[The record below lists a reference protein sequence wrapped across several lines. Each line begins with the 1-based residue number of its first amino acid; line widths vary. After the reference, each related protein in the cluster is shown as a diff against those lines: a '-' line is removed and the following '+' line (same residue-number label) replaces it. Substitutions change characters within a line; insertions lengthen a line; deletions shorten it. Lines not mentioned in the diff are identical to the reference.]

1 MLAHKAVGQ
10 SQLRLSAES
19 ANRLLARA
27 ARKCVCVLAAAYRT
41 VALCLVVG
49 VALAGFADMSA
60 PSPIRFVEQAA
71 SAQLDF
77 KLENSPTENKH
88 LIETM
93 AGGLAVFDYDGDG
106 RPDIFFTN
114 GAEVPSL
121 RKTSPKFWNRLYRNE
136 GGMKF
141 RDVTEQA
148 GVAGGGYDMG
158 AAVGD
163 YDNDGHPDL
172 FVAGVNGST
181 LYHNLGNGR
190 FEDVTAK
197 AGIKNK
203 GWAVAAGWFDFD
215 RDGKLDLWV
224 VHYTKWQLP
233 DDRFCGDANRGIRVY
248 CHPKY
253 FPGLPS
259 TLYRNRGDGTFED
272 VTEKAGLAQYAG
284 RGMSVAFADYDHDG
298 FPDAFVTNDN
308 MPNFMFHNK
317 GNGTFEEV
325 GLLTGTAL
333 PDNGKPVASMGVEF
347 KDYNNDGWPDLII
360 TALAGET
367 FPVFKNDGKGGF
379 LDATYLSRLGAAAV
393 KHSGWG
399 LGLFDFN
406 NDGWKDLFT
415 ANSHVNDREEQ
426 FESFS
431 YREKDSVFANGGGTF
446 RDVSEEA
453 GLSLTRAHR
462 GAAFADFDGDG
473 RIDAVVTSLGEPTEL
488 WRNVSPAPQHWIIL
502 RLRGVKSTR
511 EGIGAVVRIGSHYN
525 EMTTTVGYASSADWG
540 VHFGLG
546 GAAVVN
552 KIEIIWPSGIRQ
564 VLTNVKA
571 DRILDVTEE

>member
-1 MLAHKAVGQ
+1 MLAQKARGTIPFSV
-10 SQLRLSAES
+10 LPRSAM
-19 ANRLLARA
+19 RICLILL
-27 ARKCVCVLAAAYRT
+27 LLT
-41 VALCLVVG
+41 
-49 VALAGFADMSA
+49 LAGFGEIDS
-60 PSPIRFVEQAA
+60 PPPIRFVEQAA
-71 SAQLDF
+71 GAGLNF
-77 KLENSPTENKH
+77 VLENNPTETKH

-93 AGGLAVFDYDGDG
+93 AGGLAVLDYDGDG
-106 RPDIFFTN
+106 RPDLFFTN

-121 RKTSPKFWNRLYRNE
+121 QKTSSKFWNRLYHNE

-141 RDVTEQA
+141 RDVTGQA
-148 GVAGGGYDMG
+148 GVAGHGYDMG
-158 AAVGD
+158 AAVAD
-163 YDNDGHPDL
+163 FDNDGRPDL

-181 LYHNLGNGR
+181 LYRNLGGGR

-224 VHYTKWQLP
+224 VHYTKWLLP
-233 DDRFCGDANRGIRVY
+233 DDRYCGDQKRGIRVY

-253 FPGLPS
+253 FTGLPN

-272 VTEKAGLAQYAG
+272 VTDRAGLAQFAG

-298 FPDAFVTNDN
+298 FPDVFVTNDN
-308 MPNFMFHNK
+308 MPNFLFHNR

-333 PDNGKPVASMGVEF
+333 RETGKPVASMGVEF
-347 KDYNNDGWPDLII
+347 KDYNNDGQPDIVV

-379 LDATYLSRLGAAAV
+379 LDTTYLSRLGSSAV
-393 KHSGWG
+393 RHSGWG

-415 ANSHVNDREEQ
+415 ANSHVNDRVEQ
-426 FESFS
+426 FESYA
-431 YREKDSVFANGGGTF
+431 YREKNSVFVNGRGAF

-453 GLSLTRAHR
+453 GLNLTAAHR
-462 GAAFADFDGDG
+462 GAAFADFDGHG
-473 RIDAVVTSLGEPTEL
+473 RIDAVVTSLGSATEL
-488 WRNVSPAPQHWIIL
+488 WRNVSPMPQHWIIL
-502 RLRGVKSTR
+502 RLHGGKSNR
-511 EGIGAVVRIGSHYN
+511 DGIGAAVRIGNQYA
-525 EMTTTVGYASSADWG
+525 EMTTTVGYASSADCG
-540 VHFGLG
+540 LHFGLG
-546 GAAVVN
+546 DVSLIP
-552 KIEIIWPSGIRQ
+552 KIEITWPSGIKQ
-564 VLTNVKA
+564 ILSNVSA
-571 DRILDVTEE
+571 DRTLDVTETQATR

>member
-1 MLAHKAVGQ
+1 MPF
-10 SQLRLSAES
+10 RL
-19 ANRLLARA
+19 
-27 ARKCVCVLAAAYRT
+27 VLFF
-41 VALCLVVG
+41 L
-49 VALAGFADMSA
+49 ALAGPAGVAA
-60 PSPIRFVEQAA
+60 PPPIRFVEQA
-71 SAQLDF
+71 SAGGLNF
-77 KLENSPTENKH
+77 VLENNPTETKH

-121 RKTSPKFWNRLYRNE
+121 SKTSAKFWNRLYRNE

-148 GVAGGGYDMG
+148 GLSGKGYDMG

-163 YDNDGHPDL
+163 YDNDGKPDL

-233 DDRFCGDANRGIRVY
+233 DDRYCGDANRGIRVY

-253 FPGLPS
+253 FQGLPS

-272 VTEKAGLAQYAG
+272 VSEGAGVGQFAG

-298 FPDAFVTNDN
+298 FPDVFVTNDN
-308 MPNFMFHNK
+308 MPNFLFHNK

-333 PDNGKPVASMGVEF
+333 RDTGKPVASMGVEF
-347 KDYNNDGWPDLII
+347 KDYDNDGQPDLII

-367 FPVFKNDGKGGF
+367 FPVFRNDGKGGF
-379 LDATYLSRLGAAAV
+379 LDATYGSRLGAAAV
-393 KHSGWG
+393 RHSGWG
-399 LGLFDFN
+399 LGLIDFN

-415 ANSHVNDREEQ
+415 ANSHVNDRVEQ
-426 FESFS
+426 FESHV
-431 YREKDSVFANGGGTF
+431 YREQNSVFVNQGGTF
-446 RDVSEEA
+446 RDLSEEA
-453 GLSLTRAHR
+453 GLTLTKAHR

-473 RIDAVVTSLGEPTEL
+473 RVDAVVTSLGEPNEL
-488 WRNVSPAPQHWIIL
+488 WHNVSPRVQHWINL
-502 RLRGVKSTR
+502 RLRGMKSNR
-511 EGIGAVVRIGSHYN
+511 DGIGALVRIGDQYA
-525 EMTTTVGYASSADWG
+525 EMTTTEGYASSADCG
-540 VHFGLG
+540 IHFGLG
-546 GAAVVN
+546 TVASAD
-552 KIEIIWPSGIRQ
+552 KIEILWPSGMKQ
-564 VLTNVKA
+564 TLHNVKA
-571 DRILDVTEE
+571 DQVLDVIEKAD

>member
-1 MLAHKAVGQ
+1 M
-10 SQLRLSAES
+10 RF
-19 ANRLLARA
+19 
-27 ARKCVCVLAAAYRT
+27 
-41 VALCLVVG
+41 LVVLLLL
-49 VALAGFADMSA
+49 ALAGSA
-60 PSPIRFVEQAA
+60 EMDAPPPIRFMEQAA
-71 SAQLDF
+71 AGGLNF
-77 KLENSPTENKH
+77 TLENCPTETKH

-93 AGGLAVFDYDGDG
+93 AGGLAVFDFDGDG

-114 GAEVPSL
+114 GADVPSL
-121 RKTSPKFWNRLYRNE
+121 KKTTPKFWNRLFRNE

-148 GVAGGGYDMG
+148 GVAGSGYDMG
-158 AAVGD
+158 VAVAD
-163 YDNDGHPDL
+163 YDNDGRPDL

-233 DDRFCGDANRGIRVY
+233 DDRFCGDSNRGIRVY

-253 FPGLPS
+253 FQGLPS

-272 VTEKAGLAQYAG
+272 VTDRAGLGQFAG

-298 FPDAFVTNDN
+298 YPDVFVTNDN
-308 MPNFMFHNK
+308 MPNFLFHNK

-333 PDNGKPVASMGVEF
+333 RDTGKPVASMGVEF
-347 KDYNNDGWPDLII
+347 KDYNNDGQPDLIV

-367 FPVFKNDGKGGF
+367 YPVFKNDGHGGF
-379 LDATYLSRLGAAAV
+379 LDATYITRLGAAAV

-415 ANSHVNDREEQ
+415 ANSHVNDRVEQ
-426 FESFS
+426 FESHV
-431 YREKDSVFANGGGTF
+431 YKEKNTVFVNAGGTF
-446 RDVSEEA
+446 RDVSDEA
-453 GLSLTRAHR
+453 GLNLTKAHR

-488 WRNVSPAPQHWIIL
+488 WRNVSPTAEHWIIV
-502 RLRGVKSTR
+502 RLHGVKSNR
-511 EGIGAVVRIGSHYN
+511 DGIGSVIRIGNQYA

-546 GAAVVN
+546 ATAIVKQISVD
-552 KIEIIWPSGIRQ
+552 WPSGVKQILSNVKVDQ
-564 VLTNVKA
+564 VL
-571 DRILDVTEE
+571 DITEK

>member
-1 MLAHKAVGQ
+1 MLAQRGTWDN
-10 SQLRLSAES
+10 R
-19 ANRLLARA
+19 NRLTMRVCLILLVFTFAAVFASAR
-27 ARKCVCVLAAAYRT
+27 LFETEAAA
-41 VALCLVVG
+41 
-49 VALAGFADMSA
+49 
-60 PSPIRFVEQAA
+60 PIRFIEQA
-71 SAQLDF
+71 SAGQLNF
-77 KLENSPTENKH
+77 ILENNPTDAKH
-88 LIETM
+88 MIETM
-93 AGGLAVFDYDGDG
+93 AGGLAIFDYDGDG

-121 RKTSPKFWNRLYRNE
+121 KKSSAKYWNRLYHNE

-148 GVAGGGYDMG
+148 GVAGTGYDMG

-163 YDNDGHPDL
+163 YDNDGNPDL
-172 FVAGVNGST
+172 FVAGVNGDT

-233 DDRFCGDANRGIRVY
+233 DNRYCGDSNRGIRVY

-253 FPGLPS
+253 FQGLPS

-272 VTEKAGLAQYAG
+272 VTDRAGLAQFAG

-308 MPNFMFHNK
+308 MPNYLFHNK

-325 GLLTGTAL
+325 GLITGTAL
-333 PDNGKPVASMGVEF
+333 RDNGKPVASMGVEF
-347 KDYNNDGWPDLII
+347 KDYNNDGQPDLIF

-415 ANSHVNDREEQ
+415 ANSHVNDHVEQ
-426 FESFS
+426 FES
-431 YREKDSVFANGGGTF
+431 YTYKEKDSVFVNAGGKF

-453 GLSLTRAHR
+453 GLSVVKAHR
-462 GAAFADFDGDG
+462 GAAFADLDGDG
-473 RIDAVVTSLGEPTEL
+473 RIDAVVTSLGEAAEL
-488 WRNVSPAPQHWIIL
+488 WRNAGPGNQHWIDV
-502 RLRGVKSTR
+502 RLRGVKSNR
-511 EGIGAVVRIGSHYN
+511 DGIGAVVRLGNQYS
-525 EMTTTVGYASSADWG
+525 EMTTTVGYASSVDDG
-540 VHFGLG
+540 LHFGLG
-546 GAAVVN
+546 DVTLVD
-552 KIEIIWPSGIRQ
+552 KIEITWPSGGKQ
-564 VLTNVKA
+564 VLRDIKA
-571 DRILDVTEE
+571 DQVLEVLEK